1 LSDKDVINKT
11 CYALA
16 IVAVFLGLTS
26 RASADDPA
34 APGDIRGV
42 TTFKPGTEPLPEIQV
57 VVQNIT
63 ERTQTSVTAG
73 SDGAFRVGNLKPGKY
88 QLTALAEGFEG
99 PTTEV
104 DVSPG
109 ESAHV
114 EFALTKS
121 AEGVASTTAPHAQA
135 GSLFKR
141 LAKIYWDDW
150 HDRSPSGPEAAYR
163 GYPAPVTNPPFPF
176 TVWPYGGS
184 PVMGQPNSGPP
195 PLMQALYNGPNGDA
209 WKASNVQIYGWTNT
223 GVNFSTST
231 NGRFANAPAAYA
243 QISNS
248 IQLDQFSL
256 YIERVPDTVQTE
268 HFDWGFRLTQIYGM
282 DYRFTTQKGIFS
294 NQLLGKDASY
304 GYDPVMA
311 YVDLYFP
318 HVADG
323 LNVRI
328 GRYISLPDIEAQ
340 LAPNNYTY
348 THSLTYTYDCY
359 TQDGINGT
367 FKFGKHWLWQVG
379 LSAGCDAAPWTSD
392 AKLTG
397 NTCLGYTWRNGG
409 SEIYGCANS
418 INDGKYAYNNLA
430 AYYLTWYQKINAK
443 WHMDTESWYQYM
455 KQTPS
460 IFGPIPAETNSNGAY
475 CNPGQDRC
483 FAPEW
488 AIVNY
493 VEREFNKKDYLSIR
507 NEYFD
512 DIKGQ
517 RTGYKTK
524 YSEHMI
530 GWGHWI
536 GTSLLTRPEISFLHS
551 YDMPAF
557 STGTKNSQF
566 MFAGDLI
573 WFY

>member
-1 LSDKDVINKT
+1 MTKQT
-11 CYALA
+11 CWTLA
-16 IVAVFLGLTS
+16 ISVVSLSLCS
-26 RASADDPA
+26 RAVADDPA
-34 APGDIRGV
+34 IPGDIRGV
-42 TTFKPGTEPLPEIQV
+42 TRNPGGQPLPVVQV
-57 VVQNIT
+57 VAQNMLEKT
-63 ERTQTSVTAG
+63 ETSVTCG
-73 SDGAFRVGNLKPGKY
+73 NDGAFIIGNLKPGKY
-88 QLTALAEGFEG
+88 QLTARAEGFQS
-99 PTTEV
+99 PATEV
-104 DVSPG
+104 ELAPG
-109 ESAHV
+109 ESARV
-114 EFALTKS
+114 EFALIKS
-121 AEGVASTTAPHAQA
+121 TEAASTTAPHAQP
-135 GSLFKR
+135 GSLLRR
-141 LAKIYWDDW
+141 LVRVYADDW
-150 HDRSPSGPEAAYR
+150 HDRTPSGPEAPYR

-184 PVMGQPNSGPP
+184 PVLGQPNASPP
-195 PLMQALYNGPNGDA
+195 PLMQALYNGPNGEA
-209 WKASNVQIYGWTNT
+209 WKASGVQIYGWANT
-223 GVNFSTST
+223 GFNVSTST

-248 IQLDQFSL
+248 VQLDQFSL

-282 DYRFTTQKGIFS
+282 DYRFTTQKGVFS
-294 NQLLGKDASY
+294 NQLLGKDSTY

-311 YVDLYFP
+311 YIDLYFP

-359 TQDGINGT
+359 TQDGINGS
-367 FKFGKHWLWQVG
+367 FKFGNHWLWQIG
-379 LSAGCDAAPWTSD
+379 LSAGCDAAPWTAD
-392 AKLTG
+392 AKITG
-397 NTCLGYTWRNGG
+397 NTCLGYTWRGG
-409 SEIYGCANS
+409 SDEIYGCANS
-418 INDGKYAYNNLA
+418 INDSKYAYNNLA
-430 AYYLTWYQKINAK
+430 AYYLTWYHKFNGK
-443 WHMDTESWYQYM
+443 WHTDTESWYQYM
-455 KQTPS
+455 RKTPS
-460 IFGPIPAETNSNGAY
+460 IFGPIPAETNSNGAW
-475 CNPGQDRC
+475 CKAGEDRC

-517 RTGYKTK
+517 RTGYQTK

-536 GTSLLTRPEISFLHS
+536 GTSLLMRPEASFLHS
-551 YDMPAF
+551 YGMPAF

-566 MFAGDLI
+566 MVAGDLI

>member
-1 LSDKDVINKT
+1 VIKPT
-11 CYALA
+11 CY
-16 IVAVFLGLTS
+16 VFAFGVLFLMFIS
-26 RASADDPA
+26 RAAADDPA
-34 APGDIRGV
+34 TPGNIRGV
-42 TTFKPGTEPLPEIQV
+42 TRNPTGQPFPLVQV
-57 VVQNIT
+57 VVQNVGENT
-63 ERTQTSVTAG
+63 ETTVTCG
-73 SDGAFRVGNLKPGKY
+73 TDGALTVNNLKPGKY
-88 QLTALAEGFEG
+88 HLMARAEGFET
-99 PTTEV
+99 PDAVV
-104 DVSPG
+104 DVAPG
-109 ESAHV
+109 ESAQV
-114 EFALTKS
+114 EFALIRTTQPSITK
-121 AEGVASTTAPHAQA
+121 AQP
-135 GSLFKR
+135 GSLIKR
-141 LAKIYWDDW
+141 LIKIYADDW
-150 HDRSPSGPEAAYR
+150 RDRTPSGPDAAYR
-163 GYPAPVTNPPFPF
+163 GYPAPVTNPPYPF

-184 PVMGQPNSGPP
+184 PVIGQPNATSG
-195 PLMQALYNGPNGDA
+195 PLMQALYAGPNGDA
-209 WKASNVQIYGWTNT
+209 WKAANIQIYGWANT
-223 GVNFSTST
+223 GWNASTSN

-256 YIERVPDTVQTE
+256 YVERVPDTVQTE

-282 DYRFTTQKGIFS
+282 DYRFTTQKGVFS
-294 NQLLGKDASY
+294 NQLLGKDQTY

-367 FKFGKHWLWQVG
+367 FKFGKHWMWQVG
-379 LSAGCDAAPWTSD
+379 LSSGCDAAPWTPD
-392 AKLTG
+392 AKVTL
-397 NTCLGYTWRNGG
+397 NTCLSYTWHLGG
-409 SEIYGCANS
+409 DNLYGCANS

-430 AYYLTWYQKINAK
+430 AYYFTWYHKINSK
-443 WHMDTESWYQYM
+443 WHTDTEAWYQYM

-475 CNPGQDRC
+475 CAPTEDRC

-493 VEREFNKKDYLSIR
+493 VERQFGKKDYMSIR

-512 DIKGQ
+512 DVKGQ
-517 RTGYKTK
+517 RTGYKTR
-524 YSEHMI
+524 YTEHMI
-530 GWGHWI
+530 GWGHWV
-536 GTSLLTRPEISFLHS
+536 GTSLLMRPEISFLHS

-557 STGTKNSQF
+557 STGTKNSQL
-566 MFAGDLI
+566 MVAGDLI